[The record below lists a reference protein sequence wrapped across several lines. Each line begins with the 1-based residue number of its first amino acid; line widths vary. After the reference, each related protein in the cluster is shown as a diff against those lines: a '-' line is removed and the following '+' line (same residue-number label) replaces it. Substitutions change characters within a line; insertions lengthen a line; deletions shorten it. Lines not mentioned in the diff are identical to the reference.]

1 MLRRILPALL
11 LLACLALA
19 APGQARAEIRLD
31 GVDVTIELTR
41 EDRIYVTERLQAF
54 ADAPNANHGMFR
66 VIPLKPRFRE
76 RERRNVSFN
85 ASGSASAAMS
95 PSRCFPPPSTASPAA
110 RTT

>member
-54 ADAPNANHGMFR
+54 ADAPNANHRLLSWFLLTLSSTEITTCEKAADEATR
-66 VIPLKPRFRE
+66 TPRRTDRISRIRIP
-76 RERRNVSFN
+76 S
-85 ASGSASAAMS
+85 
-95 PSRCFPPPSTASPAA
+95 
-110 RTT
+110 